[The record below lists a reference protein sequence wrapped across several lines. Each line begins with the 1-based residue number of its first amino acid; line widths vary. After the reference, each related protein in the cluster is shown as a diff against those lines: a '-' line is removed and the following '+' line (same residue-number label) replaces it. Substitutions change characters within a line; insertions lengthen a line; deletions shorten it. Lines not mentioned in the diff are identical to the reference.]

1 MPHLAFDCA
10 PKIVGVG
17 MTVHDGYS
25 PVFISHLE
33 GCERAV
39 SGWRNAICPRVV
51 GVSAASPRVAQGMSH
66 LVEFADVDLSGVLFT
81 SLIVVVR
88 AWSPEVGT
96 RDLLTL
102 REEHSGCA
110 NVGPSPSRKRSPGP
124 PFRHHPLKA
133 SCIEKLGMRGA
144 QQVAKK
150 GGTHLARDDFVKYF
164 ANLLFFVYT
173 RTATTSTNLVYA
185 TACHRAQRQASA
197 TLEVLL
203 TL

>member
-150 GGTHLARDDFVKYF
+150 AGHTSLAMISSNISRISSSS
-164 ANLLFFVYT
+164 YT
-173 RTATTSTNLVYA
+173 PE
-185 TACHRAQRQASA
+185 QRQHLRILCTPQHAIEHNDRH
-197 TLEVLL
+197 LPHWKCY
-203 TL
+203 